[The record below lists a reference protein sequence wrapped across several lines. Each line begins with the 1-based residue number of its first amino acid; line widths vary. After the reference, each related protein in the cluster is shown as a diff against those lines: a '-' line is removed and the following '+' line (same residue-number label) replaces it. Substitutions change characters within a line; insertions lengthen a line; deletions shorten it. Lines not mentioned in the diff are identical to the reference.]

1 MSTLDVARAELGLAV
16 LYLNKAEARDKICRA
31 IQYGSKYLSN
41 REPGTAQNVDKSTS
55 LARKVF
61 RLFKFVNDLHALISP
76 TSPVTPLP
84 LVLLG
89 KSKNALLSTFLFLDQ
104 IVWLSRTG
112 IYKPWLSQF
121 EFSLVGEAHSMKV
134 EKILCKDKSEYQEI
148 LVFESSTYGKVLVL
162 DVIVQLTEKDE
173 CVYQE
178 MITYLPLCS
187 IQSPKNQ
194 NCNFH
199 KSWVP

>member
-1 MSTLDVARAELGLAV
+1 
-16 LYLNKAEARDKICRA
+16 
-31 IQYGSKYLSN
+31 
-41 REPGTAQNVDKSTS
+41 
-55 LARKVF
+55 
-61 RLFKFVNDLHALISP
+61 
-76 TSPVTPLP
+76 
-84 LVLLG
+84 
-89 KSKNALLSTFLFLDQ
+89 
-104 IVWLSRTG
+104 
-112 IYKPWLSQF
+112 
-121 EFSLVGEAHSMKV
+121 MKV